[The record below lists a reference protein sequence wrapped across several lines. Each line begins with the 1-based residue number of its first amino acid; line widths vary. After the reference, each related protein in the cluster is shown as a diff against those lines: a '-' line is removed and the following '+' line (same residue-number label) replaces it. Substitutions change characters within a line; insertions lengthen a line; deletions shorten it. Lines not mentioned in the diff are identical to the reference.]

1 MNKAAHRDAAAK
13 RRAVAHVAGGAQA
26 AQRACAVISDILV
39 ARFGA
44 QLGQVVL
51 AGYMPMRSE
60 ISPLPAMLA
69 HPGPVCVPVIT
80 ARATPLEFHRWS
92 AQTPMQRGQFGAD
105 IPVTADLLV
114 PDVLIAPLLA
124 YDPRGY
130 RLGYGGGFYDRTLA
144 QLRARGPVLAIGL
157 AYGAQSQPEV
167 PIEQTDEPLDLIA
180 TEEGLVTVPGR
191 AEPGSLC

>member
-130 RLGYGGGFYDRTLA
+130 RLGYGGG
-144 QLRARGPVLAIGL
+144 VL
-157 AYGAQSQPEV
+157 
-167 PIEQTDEPLDLIA
+167 
-180 TEEGLVTVPGR
+180 
-191 AEPGSLC
+191 

>member
-105 IPVTADLLV
+105 IPV
-114 PDVLIAPLLA
+114 
-124 YDPRGY
+124 Y
-130 RLGYGGGFYDRTLA
+130 R
-144 QLRARGPVLAIGL
+144 
-157 AYGAQSQPEV
+157 
-167 PIEQTDEPLDLIA
+167 
-180 TEEGLVTVPGR
+180 
-191 AEPGSLC
+191 